1 MGETEPSY
9 AVPPTVVFQ
18 DLGDET
24 VLLDLENGEYFAVD
38 GTGKRIWDCL
48 VEGKTPSQVV
58 AVLAAEYE
66 VGEEVAREDLGKFVA
81 DLLDRGLLRPAAPP
95 EESPGDPTRRGGVS

>member
-1 MGETEPSY
+1 MGEPESRY
-9 AVPPTVVFQ
+9 AVPATVVFQ

-48 VEGKTPSQVV
+48 VEGKTPGQVV
-58 AVLAAEYE
+58 AMLAAEFE
-66 VGEEVAREDLGKFVA
+66 VGEEVARQDLGKFVA
-81 DLLDRGLLRPAAPP
+81 ELLHRGLLRPAVTP
-95 EESPGDPTRRGGVS
+95 